1 MLRSLKEW
9 KRAERS
15 ERKRTRCPTRRIKTE
30 EKAKVVAAVW
40 ETELIQFQFL
50 AIWHQ
55 NDLRKSKN
63 SSYSSYRLGAIHP
76 ILHIIDVNGLCSN
89 TDTIMN

>member
-1 MLRSLKEW
+1 MQLFGKQKMYKSQR
-9 KRAERS
+9 
-15 ERKRTRCPTRRIKTE
+15 RKINTE

-63 SSYSSYRLGAIHP
+63 SCYSSYRLGAIHP
-76 ILHIIDVNGLCSN
+76 ILHIDLVQFVLFF
-89 TDTIMN
+89 